1 MAESTRNQSET
12 GAGDKAISPELVRK
26 IADRVYEMLRLEMKI
41 DYERQRISR
50 RDLTNRQ
57 RRGRL

>member
-1 MAESTRNQSET
+1 MAETSDNQRAT
-12 GAGDKAISPELVRK
+12 GAEGQPLSPELVRK
-26 IADRVYEMLRLEMKI
+26 IADRVYEMFRLEMKI
-41 DYERQRISR
+41 DYERQRMSR

>member
-1 MAESTRNQSET
+1 MAESTGNQSEA
-12 GAGDKAISPELVRK
+12 GADGKAISPELVRK

-41 DYERQRISR
+41 DNERQRMWR